1 MKILVCVKHVPDTE
15 TKVKVGGDGK
25 SIDEAG
31 VKFVISPYDEYALE
45 EALRL
50 REAAGSGEVVAACV
64 GREAAQNTLRQ
75 ALAIG
80 ADRAIL
86 VQDAGL
92 EAADG
97 LSRARALAAIV
108 AIEKPDLVFTG
119 KTGVGGD
126 EGLVGAMVA
135 ELADLPHAAAV
146 FRLEAGGGKFTA
158 RRTVEGAVE
167 VLEGPLPA
175 LIAWDKGEHEPR
187 YASLKGIMAAKKK
200 PLEVKSPAAL
210 GLPEAS
216 HAVVWESLELPP
228 PRQAGRVLS
237 GDAAESSRELVRLLR
252 EEAKVI

>member
-15 TKVKVGGDGK
+15 TKVKVAGDGK

-50 REAAGSGEVVAACV
+50 KEGAGAGEVVVACV
-64 GREAAQNTLRQ
+64 GREAAQATLRQ

-86 VQDAGL
+86 VQDAAL
-92 EAADG
+92 ETADG

-108 AIEKPDLVFTG
+108 GLEKPDLVFTG

-135 ELADLPHAAAV
+135 ELAGLPHAAAV
-146 FRLEAGGGKFTA
+146 FRLEVGGGTFTA

-167 VLEGPLPA
+167 VLQGPLPA
-175 LIAWDKGEHEPR
+175 LVAWDKGEHEPR

-200 PLEVKSPAAL
+200 PLDVKSSGDL
-210 GLPEAS
+210 GLPPATR
-216 HAVVWESLELPP
+216 AVVWDSLELPP
-228 PRQAGRVLS
+228 PRQAGRVLA

>member
-25 SIDEAG
+25 SLDEAG

-50 REAAGSGEVVAACV
+50 REAAGAGEVVAVGV
-64 GREAAQNTLRQ
+64 GRETVQNTLRQ

-80 ADRAIL
+80 ADRAVL
-86 VQDAGL
+86 VLDAAL
-92 EAADG
+92 ETADG
-97 LSRARALAAIV
+97 LSRARALAAVV
-108 AIEKPDLVFTG
+108 AAEKPDLVFTG
-119 KTGVGGD
+119 KTGVGAD
-126 EGLVGAMVA
+126 EGLVGPMLA
-135 ELADLPHAAAV
+135 ELAGLPHAAAV
-146 FRLEAGGGKFTA
+146 FRLAVEGGRFTA

-167 VLEGPLPA
+167 VIEGPLPA
-175 LIAWDKGEHEPR
+175 LVAWDKAEHEPR

-200 PLEVKSPAAL
+200 PLDVKSPAEL
-210 GLPEAS
+210 GLPAATR
-216 HAVVWESLELPP
+216 AVVWESMELPP
-228 PRQAGRVLS
+228 PRQSGRILS

>member
-50 REAAGSGEVVAACV
+50 KEGAGAGEVVVACV
-64 GREAAQNTLRQ
+64 GREAAQATLRQ

-86 VQDAGL
+86 VQDAAL
-92 EAADG
+92 ENADA
-97 LSRARALAAIV
+97 LSRARALAAV
-108 AIEKPDLVFTG
+108 VGLEKPDLVFTG
-119 KTGVGGD
+119 KTGVGAD
-126 EGLVGAMVA
+126 EGLVGPMLA
-135 ELADLPHAAAV
+135 ELAGLPHAAAV
-146 FRLEAGGGKFTA
+146 FRLETGEGTFTA

-167 VLEGPLPA
+167 VLQGPMPA
-175 LIAWDKGEHEPR
+175 VVAWDKGEHEPR

-200 PLEVKSPAAL
+200 PLDVKTPADL
-210 GLPEAS
+210 GLPAATR
-216 HAVVWESLELPP
+216 AVVWDSLELPP

-237 GDAAESSRELVRLLR
+237 GDAAEASRELVRLLR